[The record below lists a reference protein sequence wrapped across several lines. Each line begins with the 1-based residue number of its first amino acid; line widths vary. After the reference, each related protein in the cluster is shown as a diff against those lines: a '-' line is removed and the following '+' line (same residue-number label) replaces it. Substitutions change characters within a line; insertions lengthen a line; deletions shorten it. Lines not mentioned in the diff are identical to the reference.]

1 MYLKVVI
8 SSLFLIVSISIQ
20 AQKKD
25 TSQLK
30 ISAYVDSY
38 MSSFSNDLNQQTFQP
53 YTTAGARDNTFGVNV
68 AQIGLHYTGNSIR
81 GNFIYHDGDI
91 PQATWSNNF
100 NNLQEANAGFKLLD
114 GLWLDMGFFATHIG
128 TESFLPK
135 ENMLGQT
142 SFITYNEPFYQ
153 AGAKLSYGA
162 KNHWDF
168 ELWVANGYNR
178 HVDNNDAKSV
188 GVQVKKEFSKNTCI
202 TYSNM
207 YGRESDDS
215 SAVDQYRF
223 YNNIYLNHN
232 WKDKI
237 YLTAGFDLGTQT
249 NTDLSNADKTAL
261 MYAGLLTVRYQ
272 FTPKYSVTARGEFSE
287 DENGFINGLYQTG
300 FVGFSLIPVY
310 EGISLYGI
318 TLGGEYKPN
327 DNSYVRLDGRYL
339 ATGNNQNI
347 FIENGSVTN
356 ERLEIMITIGF
367 FIDKA
372 FKI

>member
-1 MYLKVVI
+1 
-8 SSLFLIVSISIQ
+8 
-20 AQKKD
+20 
-25 TSQLK
+25 
-30 ISAYVDSY
+30 
-38 MSSFSNDLNQQTFQP
+38 MSPFSNDLNQQTFQP

-68 AQIGLHYTGNSIR
+68 AQIGLHYTSNSIR
-81 GNFIYHDGDI
+81 GNFIYHDGGI
-91 PQATWSNNF
+91 PKATWSSNF
-100 NNLQEANAGFKLLD
+100 NNLQEANAGFKLLN
-114 GLWLDMGFFATHIG
+114 GLWLDMGFFATHTG

-162 KNHWDF
+162 KNNWNF
-168 ELWVANGYNR
+168 ELWVVNGYNR

-188 GVQVKKEFSKNTCI
+188 GVLVNKEFSKNTSI

-300 FVGFSLIPVY
+300 FVGFSLSPVY

-339 ATGNNQNI
+339 ATGNNQDI

-356 ERLEIMITIGF
+356 ERLEVMITIGF

>member
-207 YGRESDDS
+207 FGRESDDS

>member
-162 KNHWDF
+162 KNHWNF

>member
-162 KNHWDF
+162 KNHWNF

-327 DNSYVRLDGRYL
+327 DNSYIRLDGRYL

>member
-188 GVQVKKEFSKNTCI
+188 GVLVKKEFSKNTCI

-207 YGRESDDS
+207 FGRESDDS

>member
-162 KNHWDF
+162 KNHWNF

-207 YGRESDDS
+207 FGRESDDS

>member
-38 MSSFSNDLNQQTFQP
+38 ISSFSNDLNQQTFQP

-68 AQIGLHYTGNSIR
+68 AQIGLHYTGKNIR

-91 PQATWSNNF
+91 PQATWSSNF

-153 AGAKLSYGA
+153 AGAKLSYEA
-162 KNHWDF
+162 KNNWNLEF
-168 ELWVANGYNR
+168 WVANGYNR

-188 GVQVKKEFSKNTCI
+188 GVLVKKEFSKNTSI

-249 NTDLSNADKTAL
+249 NTDLSNADKTSL

-300 FVGFSLIPVY
+300 FVGFSIIPVY

-318 TLGGEYKPN
+318 TLGGECKPN
-327 DNSYVRLDGRYL
+327 DNSYVRLEGRYL
-339 ATGNNQNI
+339 ATGNNQDI

-367 FIDKA
+367 FIDKT

>member
-1 MYLKVVI
+1 
-8 SSLFLIVSISIQ
+8 
-20 AQKKD
+20 
-25 TSQLK
+25 
-30 ISAYVDSY
+30 
-38 MSSFSNDLNQQTFQP
+38 
-53 YTTAGARDNTFGVNV
+53 
-68 AQIGLHYTGNSIR
+68 
-81 GNFIYHDGDI
+81 
-91 PQATWSNNF
+91 
-100 NNLQEANAGFKLLD
+100 
-114 GLWLDMGFFATHIG
+114 MGFFATHIG

-162 KNHWDF
+162 KNNWNF

-188 GVQVKKEFSKNTCI
+188 GVLVNKEFSKNTSI

-261 MYAGLLTVRYQ
+261 MYAGLLTFRYQ

-327 DNSYVRLDGRYL
+327 DSSYVRLDGRYL
-339 ATGNNQNI
+339 ATGNYQDI

-356 ERLEIMITIGF
+356 ERLEVMITIGF